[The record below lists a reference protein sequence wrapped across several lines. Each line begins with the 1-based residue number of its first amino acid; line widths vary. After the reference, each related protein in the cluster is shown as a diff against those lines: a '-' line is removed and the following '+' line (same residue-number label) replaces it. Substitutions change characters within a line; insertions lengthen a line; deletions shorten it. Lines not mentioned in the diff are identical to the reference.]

1 MGGVRVRRPSLSSYA
16 IALLLIGITLL
27 SVGVGFQFGLP
38 WGLMLCGMLLTMG
51 GVVLVR
57 DLLRR
62 PPAAPRRP
70 ASVPQVRVSAGE
82 RHQAG

>member
-1 MGGVRVRRPSLSSYA
+1 VKRPSLSSYA
-16 IALLLIGITLL
+16 IALLLIGISLL
-27 SVGVGFQFGLP
+27 SVGVGFQLGLP
-38 WGLMLCGMLLTMG
+38 WGLMLSGAALTMG

-70 ASVPQVRVSAGE
+70 AGVPQVRMAAGE
-82 RHQAG
+82 RTG